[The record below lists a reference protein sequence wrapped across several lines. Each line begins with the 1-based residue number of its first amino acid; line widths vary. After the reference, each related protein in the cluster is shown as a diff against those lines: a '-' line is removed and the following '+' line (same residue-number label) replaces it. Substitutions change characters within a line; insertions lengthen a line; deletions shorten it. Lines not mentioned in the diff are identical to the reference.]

1 LTPPTP
7 PRRRVITRICGC
19 PHCLKW
25 NKVPADLYRYR
36 CGHCG
41 KPIDGTPPTHPD
53 YRKE

>member
-7 PRRRVITRICGC
+7 PRRRVITRVAGC